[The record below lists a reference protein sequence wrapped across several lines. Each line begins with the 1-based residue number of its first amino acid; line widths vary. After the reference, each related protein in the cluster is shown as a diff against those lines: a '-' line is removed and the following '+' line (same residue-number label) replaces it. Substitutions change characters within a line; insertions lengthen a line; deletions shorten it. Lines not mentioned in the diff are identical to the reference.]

1 MLKRH
6 EMKEH
11 ELFAGGHRLA
21 ATTWG
26 DVGNAQPTIVMM
38 HGGLDCITTWKDL
51 PQVLA
56 EASGWPVL
64 AYDRYGYGRSE
75 SLVGG
80 REPSY
85 RREEAGPVLGEVLR
99 HFGIHKA
106 LMFGHSDGGAMSVLA
121 AAAHPERVC
130 GVLACSPTIAID
142 QFMVD
147 AMTGARRAFEHEGL
161 RDKLMR
167 HHGDSTDAMFW
178 GWYEPWAS
186 PQALQWDMSAEVA
199 AVRCPVS
206 VLFGNDDEYGW
217 RPSAI
222 SLFRHGLMPLEVM
235 ALPGI
240 GHHPQQRARGETI
253 GMLQR
258 LLGRIG
264 RSAPVGSEETVR

>member
-1 MLKRH
+1 MMKKH

-26 DVGNAQPTIVMM
+26 DVGNGQPTIVMM

-51 PQVLA
+51 PQVLV

-85 RREEAGPVLGEVLR
+85 RREESGPVFGEVLR
-99 HFGIHKA
+99 HFGIDKA

-121 AAAHPERVC
+121 AAAHPGVVC

-142 QFMVD
+142 PFMVD
-147 AMTGARRAFEHEGL
+147 AMGSARRAYEHEGL
-161 RDKLMR
+161 REKLQR
-167 HHGDSTDAMFW
+167 HHGGGTDAMFW
-178 GWYEPWAS
+178 GWYKPWAS
-186 PQALQWDMSAEVA
+186 PKALEWNMSAEIA
-199 AVRCPVS
+199 AIRCPVS
-206 VLFGNDDEYGW
+206 ALFGNQDEYGW
-217 RPSAI
+217 RPSAMA
-222 SLFRHGLMPLEVM
+222 LFEHGTMALEVI
-235 ALPGI
+235 ALSGV
-240 GHHPQQRARGETI
+240 GHHPQQRARGETLQQ
-253 GMLQR
+253 LQR
-258 LLGRIG
+258 LIG
-264 RSAPVGSEETVR
+264 RMG

>member
-1 MLKRH
+1 MD
-6 EMKEH
+6 MAKEH

-21 ATTWG
+21 AATWG
-26 DVGNAQPTIVMM
+26 DVGSAGCPTIVMM

-51 PQVLA
+51 PQALA

-64 AYDRYGYGRSE
+64 AYDRHGYGRSE
-75 SLVGG
+75 CLAGG

-99 HFGIHKA
+99 HFGIRQA

-130 GVLACSPTIAID
+130 GVLACSPTIALD
-142 QFMVD
+142 QFMID
-147 AMTGARRAFEHEGL
+147 AMSGARRAFEHEGL
-161 RDKLMR
+161 RDKLRR
-167 HHGDSTDAMFW
+167 HHGDNTDAMFW
-178 GWYEPWAS
+178 GWYAPWAS
-186 PQALQWDMSAEVA
+186 QQALQWDMSAEIA

-206 VLFGNDDEYGW
+206 VLFGSDDEYGW

-222 SLFRHGLMPLEVM
+222 SLFRHGLMPLEVT
-235 ALPGI
+235 ALPGV

-253 GMLQR
+253 TMLQR
-258 LLGRIG
+258 LLGRIE
-264 RSAPVGSEETVR
+264 RTVPANDK

>member
-1 MLKRH
+1 MMKKN

-26 DVGNAQPTIVMM
+26 DVGNVQPTIVMM

-121 AAAHPERVC
+121 AAAHPELVC
-130 GVLACSPTIAID
+130 GVFACSPTMAVD

-147 AMTGARRAFEHEGL
+147 AMAVARRAFEQDGL
-161 RDKLMR
+161 REKLRR
-167 HHGDSTDAMFW
+167 HHGDNTDTMFW

-186 PQALQWDMSAEVA
+186 PQALQWDMSVELA

-222 SLFRHGLMPLEVM
+222 ALFRHGLMPLEVT
-235 ALPGI
+235 ALPGV
-240 GHHPQQRARGETI
+240 GHHPQQRARGETRS
-253 GMLQR
+253 MLQR
-258 LLGRIG
+258 LFCRIG
-264 RSAPVGSEETVR
+264 RSPSAESKTADQ

>member
-1 MLKRH
+1 M
-6 EMKEH
+6 MKEH

-26 DVGNAQPTIVMM
+26 DVGNGQPSIVMM

-51 PQVLA
+51 PLVLA

-75 SLVGG
+75 RLVGG

-85 RREEAGPVLGEVLR
+85 RREEVGPVLGEVLR
-99 HFGIHKA
+99 HFGIQEA

-121 AAAHPERVC
+121 AAAHPELVC

-161 RDKLMR
+161 RDKLKR
-167 HHGDSTDAMFW
+167 HHG
-178 GWYEPWAS
+178 GYYG
-186 PQALQWDMSAEVA
+186 V
-199 AVRCPVS
+199 
-206 VLFGNDDEYGW
+206 DDDG
-217 RPSAI
+217 
-222 SLFRHGLMPLEVM
+222 F
-235 ALPGI
+235 
-240 GHHPQQRARGETI
+240 
-253 GMLQR
+253 
-258 LLGRIG
+258 
-264 RSAPVGSEETVR
+264 

>member
-1 MLKRH
+1 MMKEH

-26 DVGNAQPTIVMM
+26 DVGNGQPTIVMM

-51 PQVLA
+51 PLVLA

-75 SLVGG
+75 RLVGG

-121 AAAHPERVC
+121 AAAHPELVS

-161 RDKLMR
+161 RDKLRR
-167 HHGDSTDAMFW
+167 HHSDNTEAMFW

-186 PQALQWDMSAEVA
+186 PQALQWDMSAELA

-222 SLFRHGLMPLEVM
+222 ALFRHGLMPLEVT

-264 RSAPVGSEETVR
+264 DSAPANDKE